1 MHAER
6 KLPTRIALLD
16 PFVTRQGRRRVDSA
30 NQRALNP
37 ERIGVRILSALL
49 LMITLAGCSTRVW
62 NQPVSKTPAALSYDF
77 TRGLPRTNAQDVF
90 VIVAFSGGGTRSAA
104 FSYGV
109 LEALRDTQVT
119 IHGQDHRLLDEI
131 DVITSVSG
139 GSYTAAYYG
148 LFGDQIFSDFE
159 SKFLKRDVQGSL
171 KWLLANP
178 VTLAGMAS
186 KRVNRGDMAAHWLNR
201 NVFQGREFSDMSRGD
216 LPFVILNASDINTG
230 IAFPFIQQQFDFL
243 CSDINSYPVAHAVL
257 ASSAAPVVFGPIPL
271 RNFDTHCAGRT
282 GSWVQDGLSSNSL
295 SRRDTQVAQG
305 LVKYFTPETLPVIR
319 LVDGGVTDN
328 LGLRGSIMS
337 PVAHYGNVAD
347 MAGAFTPEA
356 LDAVTNVLV
365 IIADAQ
371 VEDTY
376 DWSRNGREPGI
387 FATLQASFFT
397 ALHLLSTETKP
408 MARSNFMMWA
418 DRINARR
425 PLGMPKVVV
434 RVATL
439 DFESIEDERE
449 RAYFNAIPTAL
460 SLTDEQVDRLRTL
473 AGDLLDAS
481 YEFQTFTETLP

>member
-1 MHAER
+1 MYADE
-6 KLPTRIALLD
+6 KLPSIMVNASRSIAGR
-16 PFVTRQGRRRVDSA
+16 PGRRAEKVKWTF
-30 NQRALNP
+30 
-37 ERIGVRILSALL
+37 LSPGQAIIRFTLL
-49 LMITLAGCSTRVW
+49 LLSIVVFNGCAARVW
-62 NQPVSKTPAALSYDF
+62 NDAVSTSPAVDPYDF
-77 TRGLPRTNAQDVF
+77 AHSLPRTNAQDVF
-90 VIVAFSGGGTRSAA
+90 VVVAFSGGGTRSAA

-109 LEALRDTQVT
+109 LETLRDTQVT
-119 IHGQDHRLLDEI
+119 IHGQDRRLLDEI
-131 DVITSVSG
+131 DVISSVSG

-148 LFGDQIFSDFE
+148 LFGDRIFTDFE

-178 VTLAGMAS
+178 VTLAGMAGGQ
-186 KRVNRGDMAAHWLNR
+186 VNRGDMAAHWLDR
-201 NVFQGREFSDMSRGD
+201 HIFEGGVFSDMSRGG
-216 LPFVILNASDINTG
+216 LPFIILNASDLNTG

-243 CSDINSYPVAHAVL
+243 CSDIGTYPVAHAVM

-271 RNFDTHCAGRT
+271 RNFDTHCAQRT
-282 GSWVQDGLSSNSL
+282 NSWVQSRLASNTL
-295 SRRDTQVAQG
+295 SRRDTQVAQS
-305 LVKYFTPETLPVIR
+305 LAKYFTPKDLPVIR

-337 PVAHYGNVAD
+337 PVAHYGNVPD

-376 DWSRNGREPGI
+376 DWSRGGREPSI

-397 ALHLLSTETKP
+397 ALKLLSTETQPLAK
-408 MARSNFMMWA
+408 SNFMMWA

-425 PLGMPKVVV
+425 KPGMPKVVV
-434 RVATL
+434 KVATL
-439 DFESIEDERE
+439 DFEGIKDETE

-460 SLTDEQVDRLRTL
+460 SLTDEQVDRLRVL
-473 AGDLLDAS
+473 SGDLLDAS
-481 YEFQTFTETLP
+481 WEFQTFKASLP